1 MSRAVKKERF
11 QNLRREAKR
20 TDTEHGKRTTAK
32 GVCGTRGE
40 ETLEERDAVTA
51 LDPELRDKPSVKQA
65 REKVREL
72 GGKGRRPVSI
82 LGQIHGLGPRPT
94 GLWR

>member
-1 MSRAVKKERF
+1 M
-11 QNLRREAKR
+11 
-20 TDTEHGKRTTAK
+20 
-32 GVCGTRGE
+32 
-40 ETLEERDAVTA
+40 TA